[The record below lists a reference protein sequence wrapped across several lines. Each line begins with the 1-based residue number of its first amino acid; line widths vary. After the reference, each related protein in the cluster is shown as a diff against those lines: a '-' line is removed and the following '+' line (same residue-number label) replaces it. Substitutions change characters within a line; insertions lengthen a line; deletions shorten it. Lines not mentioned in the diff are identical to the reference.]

1 MRYLAVACL
10 AISLVAGNSFAY
22 AQQQRYVIHGKI
34 DNSVKGFVVL
44 MYTPNLEQAIS
55 DTAIIKDGRFSF
67 SNTLAEPMYAQLILN
82 PPAREKGLPMG
93 AVDMQEFF
101 LEPGQI
107 DVTGTTS
114 LNSATIK
121 AGPSTTEFRSVMQ
134 MLGII
139 GQKGKDL
146 AALENE
152 QRAAGNDAG
161 VQFVRDEVKKL
172 IEQRK
177 TVQESFIK
185 DHPDSYVAFSIW
197 SRKTNRQVIKLPE
210 MDQEFN
216 RFSERI
222 RQSPSGKAVGERI
235 AKAKKL
241 EVGKPAIDFT
251 LPDTEDKKVAL
262 SSFKG
267 KNVVLCFWN
276 RDFQPFD
283 VFAFLMGDIHKQLK
297 DQDVQLVT
305 VFYNSNGLT
314 RRDWITLLQENAMTP
329 WVNLLDENGISD
341 EGKAVSTVAQTY
353 DLSVTLPQVYLL
365 DKKGVILSRDL
376 NLAQNPVAIIK
387 SLINK

>member
-1 MRYLAVACL
+1 MRYLAMACL
-10 AISLVAGNSFAY
+10 AVSLVAGNSFSY
-22 AQQQRYVIHGKI
+22 AQQQRYVIKGKI
-34 DNSVKGFVVL
+34 DSSVKGIVVL
-44 MYTPNLEQAIS
+44 VYTPNLRQAIS
-55 DTAIIKDGRFSF
+55 DTAVIKDGNFSF
-67 SNTLAEPMYAQLILN
+67 SSTLAEPMYAKLILN
-82 PPAREKGLPMG
+82 PPARVDGLPAG
-93 AVDMQEFF
+93 AEDMQEFF

-114 LNSATIK
+114 LNSAIIK
-121 AGPSTTEFRSVMQ
+121 AGPSTAEFRSVMQ
-134 MLGII
+134 ELGLI
-139 GQKGKDL
+139 GQKGKEL
-146 AALENE
+146 AALQNE
-152 QRAAGNDAG
+152 HQAAGNEAG
-161 VQFVRDEVKKL
+161 VQLVRDEVKKL

-177 TVQESFIK
+177 TVQENFIK

-197 SRKTNRQVIKLPE
+197 HRKTLRQVIKLPE
-210 MDQEFN
+210 MDQEFS

-235 AKAKKL
+235 IKSKML
-241 EVGKPAIDFT
+241 DVGKPAIDFT
-251 LPDTEDKKVAL
+251 LPDTDGKKLAL

-283 VFAFLMGDIHKQLK
+283 VFAFLMADIHKQLK

-305 VFYNSNGLT
+305 VFYNTNGST
-314 RRDWITLLQENAMTP
+314 RQDWITLLQENSMTS

-341 EGKAVSTVAQTY
+341 EGKPVSTVAQTY

>member
-1 MRYLAVACL
+1 MRYLAMACL
-10 AISLVAGNSFAY
+10 AVSLVAGNSFSY
-22 AQQQRYVIHGKI
+22 AQQQRYVIKGTI
-34 DNSVKGFVVL
+34 DSSVKGIVVL
-44 MYTPNLEQAIS
+44 TYISNLQLSIS
-55 DTAIIKDGRFSF
+55 DTAVIKDGSFSF
-67 SNTLAEPMYAQLILN
+67 SNMLAEPMYAKLILN
-82 PPAREKGLPMG
+82 PPARVEGLPVG
-93 AVDMQEFF
+93 TEDNQEFF

-107 DVTGTTS
+107 EVRVTTS

-121 AGPSTTEFRSVMQ
+121 AGPSTAEFRSVMQ
-134 MLGII
+134 ELGSI
-139 GQKGKDL
+139 GQKGKEL
-146 AALENE
+146 AVMENE
-152 QRAAGNDAG
+152 QKAAGNDAG

-177 TVQESFIK
+177 TVQENFIK

-197 SRKTNRQVIKLPE
+197 YRRTFRQVIKLPE

-222 RQSPSGKAVGERI
+222 RQSPSGKVVGERI
-235 AKAKKL
+235 TKAKKL
-241 EVGKPAIDFT
+241 EVGKPVIDFT
-251 LPDTEDKKVAL
+251 LPDTDGKKLAL

-283 VFAFLMGDIHKQLK
+283 VFAFLMADIHKQLK

-305 VFYNSNGLT
+305 VFYNTNGLT
-314 RRDWITLLQENAMTP
+314 QHDWITLLQENAMTS

-341 EGKAVSTVAQTY
+341 EGKPVSTIAQTY
-353 DLSVTLPQVYLL
+353 DLSVTLPQVYLI